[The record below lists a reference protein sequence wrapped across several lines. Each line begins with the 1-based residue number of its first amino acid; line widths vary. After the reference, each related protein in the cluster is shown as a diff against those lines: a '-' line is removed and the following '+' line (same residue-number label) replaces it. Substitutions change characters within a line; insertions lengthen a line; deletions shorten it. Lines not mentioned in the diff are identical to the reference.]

1 MTRVRRSIIF
11 VPGSERR
18 KLEKCRSFPADSLL
32 LDLEDSVA
40 PEMVVTARSQV
51 SEFLRLGDRGP
62 QERMVR
68 IHGVRTPQF
77 HEDLQAILPARPDA
91 IVVPKVNGPAEV
103 QLVDEL
109 ISTAEALHQIPPG
122 SIRLLAIIET
132 ARGLVQAFD
141 IASASP
147 RLDGLILGHAD
158 LAMTLGIQERMA
170 LEGVIRYARHH
181 VVIAARAA
189 GREAYDIT
197 FLQIADLDGLRREAL
212 EGLHMGY
219 AGKLLIHPSHI
230 QPVNEV
236 YTPTPEQIGFAT
248 RVVDGYAA
256 ALREGQAVFVVDG
269 RMIDLPIVDVER
281 RVLERARRAGVLPGA
296 AMPAGSGIGSC

>member
-1 MTRVRRSIIF
+1 MIRVRRSIIF

-18 KLEKCRSFPADSLL
+18 KLDKSLAFPADSLL

-40 PEMVVTARSQV
+40 PEMVVAARSLV
-51 SEFLRLGDRGP
+51 SEFLRTHGRGP

-68 IHGVRTPQF
+68 IHGVLSPHF
-77 HEDLQAILPARPDA
+77 HEDLQTILPAYPEA
-91 IVVPKVNGPAEV
+91 IVLPKVNGSAEI

-109 ISTAEALHQIPPG
+109 ISAAEAVHQISTG
-122 SIRLLAIIET
+122 TIRLLAIIET

-170 LEGVIRYARHH
+170 LDGVIRYARHH
-181 VVIAARAA
+181 LVIAARAA
-189 GREAYDIT
+189 GREAYDMT
-197 FLQIADLDGLRREAL
+197 FLQIADLDGLRREAM
-212 EGLHMGY
+212 EGLHIGY

-230 QPVNEV
+230 APVNEV
-236 YTPTPEQIGFAT
+236 YMPTPDQIAFAT
-248 RVVDGYAA
+248 RVVEGYAA
-256 ALREGQAVFVVDG
+256 ALRDGRAVFTVDG
-269 RMIDLPIVDVER
+269 RMIDLPIVEVER
-281 RVLERARRAGVLPGA
+281 RVLARALRAGMLPA
-296 AMPAGSGIGSC
+296 DSPPGSGGGSR